1 MLTINDYITV
11 IIRELI
17 GYGRANDKL
26 NIIRKLLGVL
36 IASLL
41 MTICFAI
48 VLPFTIFGNIAW
60 IPKGAKLVYTCARLF
75 GASLVGIPFAF
86 VNHKDVVISIVTLF
100 ADIIEILSDHPVSFG
115 PYDDRVKCLKIALD
129 TEPGRDVIFE
139 KPDPNLNSTETQL
152 EFLKNEM
159 TNNIIIRRRFEMQAQ
174 FYNQYWPMYVSTMNE
189 LQSLIKTN
197 VTEYQIRLE
206 KKTNMA
212 NDYNV
217 LAMSIS
223 NLNSDTDFE
232 IMDSKIRNFMDKYK
246 S

>member
-1 MLTINDYITV
+1 MI
-11 IIRELI
+11 
-17 GYGRANDKL
+17 K
-26 NIIRKLLGVL
+26 
-36 IASLL
+36 
-41 MTICFAI
+41 C
-48 VLPFTIFGNIAW
+48 
-60 IPKGAKLVYTCARLF
+60 AKLIYTHARLV
-75 GASLVGIPFAF
+75 GATLVGIPFVF
-86 VNHKDVVISIVTLF
+86 INHKDVVISIVTLL
-100 ADIIEILSDHPVSFG
+100 ADIIELVTDHPVAFG
-115 PYDDRVKCLKIALD
+115 PYDDRVKCLKIVLD

-139 KPDPNLNSTETQL
+139 KHDPNLDQTEIQL
-152 EFLKNEM
+152 GLLKDEM
-159 TNNIIIRRRFEMQAQ
+159 TNNTIIRRRFEIQAQ